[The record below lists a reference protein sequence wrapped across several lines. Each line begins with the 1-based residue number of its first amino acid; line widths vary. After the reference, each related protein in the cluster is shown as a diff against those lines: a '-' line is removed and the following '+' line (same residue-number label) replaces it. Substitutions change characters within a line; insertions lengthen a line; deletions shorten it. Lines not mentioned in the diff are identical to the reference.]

1 MFVVGYKLFII
12 TLLPIIAWIISEIVI
27 FKSIK
32 KSKKDD
38 SIWLAINILLP
49 IVGCIIYKLTHKK
62 INEQ

>member
-1 MFVVGYKLFII
+1 MLVVGIKAFVI

-38 SIWLAINILLP
+38 SIWLAINIILP
-49 IVGCIIYKLTHKK
+49 IVGCIIYKLTYKS
-62 INEQ
+62 INE